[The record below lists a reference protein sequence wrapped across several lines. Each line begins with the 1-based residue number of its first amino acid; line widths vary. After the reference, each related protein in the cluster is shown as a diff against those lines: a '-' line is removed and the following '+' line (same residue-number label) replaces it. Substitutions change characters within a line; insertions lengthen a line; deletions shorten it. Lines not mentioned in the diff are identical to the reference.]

1 MKSELFQELKD
12 EKWIFFDP
20 KYSGI
25 EFGAKVVL
33 PGASFVGTE
42 WF

>member
-25 EFGAKVVL
+25 EIGAKVVL